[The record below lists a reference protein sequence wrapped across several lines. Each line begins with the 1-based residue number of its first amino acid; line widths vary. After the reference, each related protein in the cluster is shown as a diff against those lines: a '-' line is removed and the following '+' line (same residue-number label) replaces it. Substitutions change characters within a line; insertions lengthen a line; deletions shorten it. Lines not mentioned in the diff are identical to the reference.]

1 MQNKVPLVRIELLIL
16 ILAILFFIPYL
27 GSVHLFDWDEINF
40 AEASR
45 EMIETG
51 DYLTVRIDYQ
61 PFHEKPPFF
70 FWLQVISMKTFG
82 INEFAARLPNAII
95 GIITLMVIFSIGNK
109 LFDYKCGLLWVLA
122 YLGSFLSHFYFKTG
136 IIDPTFNLFIL

>member
-27 GSVHLFDWDEINF
+27 GAVHLFDWDEINF

-70 FWLQVISMKTFG
+70 FWFQVISMEIFG
-82 INEFAARLPNAII
+82 VNESQLVYLSNYWNYNFN
-95 GIITLMVIFSIGNK
+95 GFFSFGK
-109 LFDYKCGLLWVLA
+109 
-122 YLGSFLSHFYFKTG
+122 
-136 IIDPTFNLFIL
+136 